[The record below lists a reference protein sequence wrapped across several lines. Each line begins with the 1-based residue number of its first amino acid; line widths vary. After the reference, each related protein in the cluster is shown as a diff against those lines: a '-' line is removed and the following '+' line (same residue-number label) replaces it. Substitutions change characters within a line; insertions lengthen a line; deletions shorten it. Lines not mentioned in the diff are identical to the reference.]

1 MASLNMF
8 VINNSVSTKEV
19 KLPIL
24 LNPPTLFDNSAE
36 HGCGFL
42 QFETINVKTFI
53 VSNCIKLLNLRP
65 TAINLRTIIYLLLH
79 ANSVYS
85 RFINIRPAI

>member
-1 MASLNMF
+1 MF

-36 HGCGFL
+36 HGCGF
-42 QFETINVKTFI
+42 KTFI